1 MLNIWSWKFEPLLIL
16 TMVHFKKHL
25 EGLPSSC
32 PWVEF
37 VSSFFVSP
45 YSKFLKITCWSHH
58 AAYHGA
64 KVVNFHGDLPYTTL
78 NIIKKMDLLDERD
91 MIGSGGF
98 GTVYRLVMDDGK
110 IYAVKRIGV
119 FGLSSDRVFE
129 RELEILGSFKHR
141 NLVNLRGY
149 CNSPTAKLLIYD
161 YLPCGNLEEF
171 LHGLCPTSE
180 FALIFSSAMLRGF
193 KNLDWEERHICFW
206 IEISYL
212 IFK

>member
-1 MLNIWSWKFEPLLIL
+1 MHE
-16 TMVHFKKHL
+16 
-25 EGLPSSC
+25 
-32 PWVEF
+32 
-37 VSSFFVSP
+37 
-45 YSKFLKITCWSHH
+45 ITCFSSHR
-58 AAYHGA
+58 AAYNGA
-64 KVVNFHGDLPYTTL
+64 KVVNFHGDLPYSTL

-171 LHGLCPTSE
+171 LHGLYLPSLSSLNVSFIWTIILVSLELE
-180 FALIFSSAMLRGF
+180 FNQMS
-193 KNLDWEERHICFW
+193 
-206 IEISYL
+206 
-212 IFK
+212 